1 MICAHRSPSVW
12 SGVRTA
18 ARSSLIS
25 VASGLPS
32 TSSFITG
39 MWKPSSNTSRGST
52 ERTLPPMS
60 GACAVE
66 AAKATMRPLRKIGL
80 ATVMSLRWP
89 VAIHGVLV
97 TSTSPGRI
105 LARPICLMNSFT
117 VTGSVPMNDGMLS
130 VFCAS
135 DCPAASVST
144 QAKSLHSF
152 TSVENDVRLSA
163 FAASS
168 TAEIVRRHRISSV
181 RRRRGGWLMARDGC
195 DMRSTKQSLPAWS
208 TFGSAYL
215 QSSTPAYRPQRWL
228 VAHMD
233 SYSDAIM

>member
-1 MICAHRSPSVW
+1 MN
-12 SGVRTA
+12 
-18 ARSSLIS
+18 
-25 VASGLPS
+25 
-32 TSSFITG
+32 FMTG

-66 AAKATMRPLRKIGL
+66 AAKATMRPWRKMGL

-97 TSTSPGRI
+97 TSTSPGAM

-117 VTGSVPMNDGMLS
+117 VTGSVPMKEGMLS
-130 VFCAS
+130 VFWAS
-135 DCPAASVST
+135 DWPAASVST
-144 QAKSLHSF
+144 QAKSLNSL

-163 FAASS
+163 LAASS

-181 RRRRGGWLMARDGC
+181 TASKGR
-195 DMRSTKQSLPAWS
+195 
-208 TFGSAYL
+208 
-215 QSSTPAYRPQRWL
+215 L
-228 VAHMD
+228 VA
-233 SYSDAIM
+233 ALGA

>member
-18 ARSSLIS
+18 ARSSLRK
-25 VASGLPS
+25 VRSGLPS
-32 TSSFITG
+32 LMNFMTG

-66 AAKATMRPLRKIGL
+66 AANATMRPLRKIGL
-80 ATVMSLRWP
+80 ATVMSFKCP

-97 TSTSPGRI
+97 TSTSPGRM
-105 LARPICLMNSFT
+105 LSSPICLMNAFT
-117 VTGSVPMNDGMLS
+117 VTGSVPMNEGMLS

-144 QAKSLHSF
+144 QAKSLDSF
-152 TSVENDVRLSA
+152 TSVENDVRRSA
-163 FAASS
+163 LAASS
-168 TAEIVRRHRISSV
+168 TAEIARRHRISSV
-181 RRRRGGWLMARDGC
+181 TASKGWFL
-195 DMRSTKQSLPAWS
+195 W
-208 TFGSAYL
+208 
-215 QSSTPAYRPQRWL
+215 
-228 VAHMD
+228 VAGV
-233 SYSDAIM
+233 AA